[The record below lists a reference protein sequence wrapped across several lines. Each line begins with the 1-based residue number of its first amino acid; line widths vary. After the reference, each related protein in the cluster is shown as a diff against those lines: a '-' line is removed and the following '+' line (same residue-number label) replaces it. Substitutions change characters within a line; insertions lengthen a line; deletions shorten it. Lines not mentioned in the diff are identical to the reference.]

1 MRWHALYG
9 NVYGQYVTQFNGDIL
24 FHSVPY
30 ATYEDPSSVEVEDYN
45 SLGESISMGC
55 VRLAVADAKWIYKN
69 CDEGTTVI
77 VYENEKDGPLG
88 TPPSMKINTKKSEY
102 WDPTDDDKSN
112 PYYSKKPKL
121 KGVVNGSI
129 DVDDYFDSMNGI
141 KATDT
146 SGSDIT
152 DSVKVTGK
160 VNTEKAGEYLLK
172 YTVTDN
178 MGRSTSQYRYITVK

>member
-1 MRWHALYG
+1 MTR
-9 NVYGQYVTQFNGDIL
+9 VTLIT
-24 FHSVPY
+24 
-30 ATYEDPSSVEVEDYN
+30 A
-45 SLGESISMGC
+45 
-55 VRLAVADAKWIYKN
+55 
-69 CDEGTTVI
+69 
-77 VYENEKDGPLG
+77 
-88 TPPSMKINTKKSEY
+88 
-102 WDPTDDDKSN
+102 
-112 PYYSKKPKL
+112 KKPKL